1 MIEQALCSTIVGRQ
15 HEADALEDAMLDAL
29 RGDGRLALLAG
40 EAGLGKTRLARQL
53 VERAE
58 RIGAVV
64 LWGGCSETEFALP
77 YLPFVE
83 ALGNHLASVGPATVR
98 GRLGPAA
105 VDLAPMLPQ
114 LGDAGTLDAAA
125 DNPMARLRLFE
136 AVFQLIS
143 AEAADA
149 GLVLVVEDIH
159 WADASTRELLDFLAR
174 RLRSTRAMILATY
187 RRDELHRRHPLA
199 PILQGWRRSAAAT
212 VIELEPF
219 DAGSVADMVRAIFAS
234 DDVSPEFRD
243 LLLERS
249 EGNPFVLEELLKDAI
264 DRGDIY
270 RTSAGWER
278 RQIEELR
285 LPASVRESILQ
296 RIERL
301 PEEAVEVLQASAVLG
316 AAVRPDLLP
325 GVCGCD
331 VSAIETALVTLVGEQ
346 LLDVDA
352 GGDRYRFRHALTREA
367 VYDDIV
373 LPRRQALHSRA
384 ADALAAVVDAPTGQR
399 ARHLFAAGRFAEA
412 VPVGLQAASEAED
425 GQGFPEA
432 AELLLRALPYVEGD
446 LDRARLLVRV
456 GQVLWRAGDPPGAER
471 YVAEAIPLAVTAGDM
486 ATVGAGHLL
495 LGRANWEQS
504 RQDVARVEYERAREV
519 LDPLGPSR
527 SLAEAYV
534 RLASMHVFDFE
545 HEQAIELLDRA
556 KAIAEAAGE
565 DGPRLWAL
573 GFLALCHVSIGE
585 LELGYQEFRRA
596 HDEASALGQV
606 YVAFNTL
613 YNEME
618 ERSITFDARE
628 ALRIADR
635 FDRDYAQF
643 PAGLQSSL
651 GRTFAYFALGSLKES
666 LAHAERVIEM
676 GREVG
681 VTTYGLWARM
691 DAAVCLVEL
700 GRIDEA
706 RAMIADS
713 PTLIERQDKVPHA
726 IGGMRAAIAA
736 EDRMAAREHAV
747 LAIDARDWPRPLTV
761 DTLELLDVG
770 TEASLFVGEIDQ
782 ARLMA
787 AAMED
792 RRLDAG
798 GAYTLMARSRIRIA
812 DGAGAD
818 AVEDLERVASFA
830 AGVGYLL
837 VEARA
842 RLLRSAALEQAGDV
856 DGALDDARAVL
867 DGMAAIGALTLA
879 AAARRRL
886 AELGVEV
893 APAAETEVP
902 GAALTGSVS
911 AASSLSG
918 SDGSA
923 SLVPEERLVTVLF
936 VDIRGYTA
944 FAGDAVPESLATR
957 VAAFH
962 RWARAE
968 IEAQGGLVDKFAGD
982 AVMATF
988 NVVSPRLD
996 HAAAALRAAIGIRD
1010 KASAG
1015 GFSVGAGVAVGPAV
1029 VGALVAGGNVSAI
1042 GTPTNLAARLQA
1054 QAGGGEVLLSGEAYR
1069 RVAAWL
1075 EERGL
1080 VVDRRDLELKGFDGP
1095 VEAWALGDA

>member
-1 MIEQALCSTIVGRQ
+1 MIEQALCPTIIGRER
-15 HEADALEDAMLDAL
+15 EADALEDALLDTL
-29 RGDGRLALLAG
+29 RGQGRLALLAG
-40 EAGLGKTRLARQL
+40 DAGLGKTRLARQL

-58 RIGAVV
+58 RLGSVV
-64 LWGGCSETEFALP
+64 LWGGCSEAEFALP

-83 ALGNHLASVGPATVR
+83 ALGNHVATVGAER
-98 GRLGPAA
+98 IGERLGPAA
-105 VDLAPMLPQ
+105 ADLAPMLPQ
-114 LGDAGTLDAAA
+114 LGGSVAGDAAA

-136 AVFQLIS
+136 SVFQLVR
-143 AEAADA
+143 AEAEA
-149 GLVLVVEDIH
+149 GGLLFVVEDIH
-159 WADASTRELLDFLAR
+159 WADGSTRELLDFLAR
-174 RLRSTRAMILATY
+174 RLRSTRVMILATY

-199 PILQGWRRSAAAT
+199 PILQGWRRGAT
-212 VIELEPF
+212 ATIVELQPF
-219 DAGSVADMVRAIFAS
+219 DASSVADMVRAIFTS
-234 DDVSPEFRD
+234 DEVSPEFRD

-270 RTSAGWER
+270 RTAAGWER
-278 RQIEELR
+278 RQIDDLH
-285 LPASVRESILQ
+285 LPASVRESILH

-301 PEEAVEVLQASAVLG
+301 PDDAVEVLQASAVLG
-316 AAVRPDLLP
+316 ATVRPDLLP

-331 VSAIETALVTLVGEQ
+331 PSAIESALVTLVGEQ

-352 GGDRYRFRHALTREA
+352 EGSRYRFRHALTREV

-384 ADALAAVVDAPTGQR
+384 AETLANVGDAATGQR
-399 ARHLFAAGRFAEA
+399 ARHLFAAARFSEA
-412 VPVGLQAASEAED
+412 VPVGLQAATEAED
-425 GQGFPEA
+425 RQGFPEA
-432 AELLLRALPYVEGD
+432 AELLLRALPYIDDD
-446 LDRARLLVRV
+446 LERARLLVRV
-456 GQVLWRAGDPPGAER
+456 GGVLWRAGDPPGAER
-471 YVAEAIPLAVTAGDM
+471 YLAEAIPLAVRAGDM
-486 ATVGAGHLL
+486 ATAGAGHLL
-495 LGRANWEQS
+495 LGRVNWEQS

-519 LDPLGPSR
+519 LEPLGPSR

-534 RLASMHVFDFE
+534 RLGSMHAFDFE
-545 HEQAIELLDRA
+545 HQQAIELLDRA
-556 KAIAEAAGE
+556 RAIAEAAGE

-585 LELGYQEFRRA
+585 IELGYEEFRRV

-635 FDRDYAQF
+635 FDRHYPQF

-651 GRTFAYFALGSLKES
+651 GRTFAYFALGALDES
-666 LAHAERVIEM
+666 LANAERVIEM
-676 GREVG
+676 GRESG
-681 VTTYGLWARM
+681 VTTYGFWARS
-691 DAAVCLVEL
+691 DAVACLVEL

-706 RAMIADS
+706 RAMIADPS
-713 PTLIERQDKVPHA
+713 TLIERQDKVPHA
-726 IGGMRAAIAA
+726 IGGMRVAMAAGDRIAA
-736 EDRMAAREHAV
+736 RDHAA
-747 LAIDARDWPRPLTV
+747 LALAAMDWAPPLTC

-770 TEASLFVGEIDQ
+770 TEALVFAGEIDH
-782 ARLMA
+782 ARQMA
-787 AAMED
+787 DAMED

-798 GAYTLMARSRIRIA
+798 GAYTLLARSRVRIA
-812 DGAGAD
+812 DGDGAR
-818 AVEDLERVASFA
+818 AVDDLERVATFA
-830 AGVGYLL
+830 VDVGYML

-842 RLLRSAALEQAGDV
+842 RLLRSAALKQAGATEQAV
-856 DGALDDARAVL
+856 TEARSVL
-867 DGMAAIGALTLA
+867 EAMTGIGALTLA
-879 AAARRRL
+879 SAARRQL

-893 APAAETEVP
+893 APPAAVGVP
-902 GAALTGSVS
+902 A
-911 AASSLSG
+911 SG

-923 SLVPEERLVTVLF
+923 SMAPEERLVTVLF

-968 IEAQGGLVDKFAGD
+968 IEAEGGLVDKFAGD

-988 NVVSPRLD
+988 NVVAPRLD
-996 HAAAALRAAIGIRD
+996 HAGAALRAAIGIRD
-1010 KASAG
+1010 KATAS
-1015 GFSVGAGVAVGPAV
+1015 GFSVGGGIAVGPVV
-1029 VGALVAGGNVSAI
+1029 VGALIPGGNVSAI

-1054 QAGGGEVLLSGEAYR
+1054 QAGGGEILLSGEAYR
-1069 RVAAWL
+1069 RVASWL
-1075 EERGL
+1075 DEHD
-1080 VVDRRDLELKGFDGP
+1080 VTAARRDLELKGFEGP
-1095 VEAWALGDA
+1095 VEAWSVAAESR

>member
-1 MIEQALCSTIVGRQ
+1 MIEQALCPTIIGRQ
-15 HEADALEDAMLDAL
+15 READALEDALLDAL

-53 VERAE
+53 AERAE
-58 RIGAVV
+58 RLGAVV
-64 LWGGCSETEFALP
+64 LWGGCSEAEFALP

-83 ALGNHLASVGPATVR
+83 ALGNHVATVGAER
-98 GRLGPAA
+98 IGERLGPAA
-105 VDLAPMLPQ
+105 ADLAPMLPQ
-114 LGDAGTLDAAA
+114 LGGSVAGDAAA

-136 AVFQLIS
+136 SVFQLLR
-143 AEAADA
+143 AEAEA
-149 GLVLVVEDIH
+149 GGLLFVVEDIH
-159 WADASTRELLDFLAR
+159 WADGSTRELLDFLSR

-199 PILQGWRRSAAAT
+199 PILQGWRRGAT
-212 VIELEPF
+212 ATIVELEPF
-219 DAGSVADMVRAIFAS
+219 DASSVADMVRAIFTS
-234 DDVSPEFRD
+234 DEVSPEFRD

-270 RTSAGWER
+270 RTAAGWER
-278 RQIEELR
+278 RQIDDLR
-285 LPASVRESILQ
+285 LPASVRESILH

-301 PEEAVEVLQASAVLG
+301 PDEGVEVLQASAVLG
-316 AAVRPDLLP
+316 ATIRPDLLP

-331 VSAIETALVTLVGEQ
+331 PSAIESALVTLVGEQ
-346 LLDVDA
+346 LLDVDTQHD
-352 GGDRYRFRHALTREA
+352 GYRFRHALTREV

-384 ADALAAVVDAPTGQR
+384 ADALAAASDAPTGSR

-412 VPVGLQAASEAED
+412 VPIGLQAATEAEER
-425 GQGFPEA
+425 QGFPEA
-432 AELLLRALPYVEGD
+432 AELLGRALPYVEGG
-446 LDRARLLVRV
+446 LERARLLVQMGRIT
-456 GQVLWRAGDPPGAER
+456 WRAGDPAAAER
-471 YVAEAIPLAVTAGDM
+471 YVSEAISIAQRAGDP
-486 ATVGAGHLL
+486 ATQGGAHLL
-495 LGRANWEQS
+495 LGRAFWEQS
-504 RQDVARVEYERAREV
+504 RQDKARTEYARARDILE
-519 LDPLGPSR
+519 PLGPSR

-545 HEQAIELLDRA
+545 HQQAIELLGRA
-556 KAIAEAAGE
+556 MAIAEAAGE

-585 LELGYQEFRRA
+585 LELGYAEFRQA

-618 ERSITFDARE
+618 ERSITFDARQ

-635 FDRDYAQF
+635 FDRDYPQF

-651 GRTFAYFALGSLKES
+651 GRTFAYYALGGLSES
-666 LAHAERVIEM
+666 LANAERVIEM
-676 GREVG
+676 GREAG
-681 VTTYGLWARM
+681 VTTYGFWARS
-691 DAAVCLVEL
+691 DAVLCLVEL

-706 RAMIADS
+706 RSMIADRT
-713 PTLIERQDKVPHA
+713 TLIERQDKVPHA
-726 IGGMRAAIAA
+726 IGAMRAAIAA
-736 EDRMAAREHAV
+736 GDRISTRDNAA
-747 LAIDARDWPRPLTV
+747 LAIDAIDWPRPLTV

-770 TEASLFVGEIDQ
+770 TEASLFVGDSDH
-782 ARLMA
+782 ARQMA
-787 AAMED
+787 DAMED

-798 GAYTLMARSRIRIA
+798 GAYTLLARSRVRIA
-812 DGAGAD
+812 DGDGGL
-818 AVEDLERVASFA
+818 AVDDLERVVTFA
-830 AGVGYLL
+830 AEVGYVF

-842 RLLRSAALEQAGDV
+842 RLLRSAALQQAGATEQAIGE
-856 DGALDDARAVL
+856 ARAVL
-867 DGMAAIGALTLA
+867 EAMSPIGALTLA
-879 AAARRRL
+879 SAARRQL

-893 APAAETEVP
+893 TPAAAVVAPA
-902 GAALTGSVS
+902 S
-911 AASSLSG
+911 A

-923 SLVPEERLVTVLF
+923 SMVPEERLVTVLF

-944 FAGDAVPESLATR
+944 FAGEAVPESLATR

-968 IEAQGGLVDKFAGD
+968 IESESGLVDKFVGD

-988 NVVSPRLD
+988 NVVAPRLD

-1010 KASAG
+1010 KASAS
-1015 GFSVGAGVAVGPAV
+1015 GFSVGGGIAVGPVV
-1029 VGALVAGGNVSAI
+1029 VGALVPGGNVSAI

-1054 QAGGGEVLLSGEAYR
+1054 QAAGGEILLSGEAYR
-1069 RVAAWL
+1069 RVASWL
-1075 EERGL
+1075 EEHD
-1080 VVDRRDLELKGFDGP
+1080 VVAARRDLELKGFDGP
-1095 VEAWALGDA
+1095 VEAWGVATESR

>member
-1 MIEQALCSTIVGRQ
+1 MR
-15 HEADALEDAMLDAL
+15 D
-29 RGDGRLALLAG
+29 
-40 EAGLGKTRLARQL
+40 
-53 VERAE
+53 
-58 RIGAVV
+58 
-64 LWGGCSETEFALP
+64 
-77 YLPFVE
+77 
-83 ALGNHLASVGPATVR
+83 
-98 GRLGPAA
+98 RLGPAA
-105 VDLAPMLPQ
+105 IDLAPMLPQ
-114 LGDAGTLDAAA
+114 LGDAGATDAAA

-136 AVFQLIS
+136 AVFQLLR
-143 AEAADA
+143 AEAADG
-149 GLVLVVEDIH
+149 GLLLVVEDIH
-159 WADASTRELLDFLAR
+159 WADGSTRELLDFLAR

-199 PILQGWRRSAAAT
+199 PILQGWRRSATAT
-212 VIELEPF
+212 VVELEPF

-234 DDVSPEFRD
+234 DEVSPEFRD

-301 PEEAVEVLQASAVLG
+301 PEDAVEVLQASAVLG

-331 VSAIETALVTLVGEQ
+331 AAAIETALVTLVGEQ

-352 GGDRYRFRHALTREA
+352 EGSRYRFRHALTREA

-384 ADALAAVVDAPTGQR
+384 ADALATVADAATGQR
-399 ARHLFAAGRFAEA
+399 ARHLFAAARFSEA
-412 VPVGLQAASEAED
+412 VPVGLQAATEAED
-425 GQGFPEA
+425 RQGFPEA

-446 LDRARLLVRV
+446 LERARLLVRV
-456 GQVLWRAGDPPGAER
+456 GGVLWRAGDPPGAER
-471 YVAEAIPLAVTAGDM
+471 YLAEAIPLAVKAGDM
-486 ATVGAGHLL
+486 ATAGAGHLL
-495 LGRANWEQS
+495 LGRVNWEQS

-545 HEQAIELLDRA
+545 HEQAIELLGRA
-556 KAIAEAAGE
+556 RAIAEAAGE

-585 LELGYQEFRRA
+585 LELGYDEFRRV

-635 FDRDYAQF
+635 FDRDYPQF

-651 GRTFAYFALGSLKES
+651 GRTFAYFALGSLSES
-666 LAHAERVIEM
+666 LANAERVIEM
-676 GREVG
+676 GRESG
-681 VTTYGLWARM
+681 VTTYGLWARS
-691 DAAVCLVEL
+691 DAVACLVEL

-706 RAMIADS
+706 RAMIADPS
-713 PTLIERQDKVPHA
+713 TLIERQDKVPHA
-726 IGGMRAAIAA
+726 IGAMRVAMAAGDRIAA
-736 EDRMAAREHAV
+736 RDHAA
-747 LAIDARDWPRPLTV
+747 LALDAIDWPRPLTL
-761 DTLELLDVG
+761 DTLELIDVG
-770 TEASLFVGEIDQ
+770 TEALLFAGEADQ
-782 ARLMA
+782 ARRMA
-787 AAMED
+787 DAMED

-798 GAYTLMARSRIRIA
+798 GAYTLMARSRVRIA
-812 DGAGAD
+812 DG
-818 AVEDLERVASFA
+818 
-830 AGVGYLL
+830 
-837 VEARA
+837 
-842 RLLRSAALEQAGDV
+842 
-856 DGALDDARAVL
+856 DGAAAVGGPGARGVVRR
-867 DGMAAIGALTLA
+867 
-879 AAARRRL
+879 RRRL
-886 AELGVEV
+886 RAGRGPGTPPALGRARAGRRRRRRDRRGPGGARRDVRDRRTD
-893 APAAETEVP
+893 ARRSRSPPAG
-902 GAALTGSVS
+902 GAGGRGRARGGGRRTGRHVGVNVRLRVGSGGT
-911 AASSLSG
+911 ASM
-918 SDGSA
+918 A
-923 SLVPEERLVTVLF
+923 PEERLVTVLF

-968 IEAQGGLVDKFAGD
+968 IEAEGGLVDKFAGD

-996 HAAAALRAAIGIRD
+996 HAAAAVRAAIGIRD

-1015 GFSVGAGVAVGPAV
+1015 GFSVGAGIAVGPAV

-1054 QAGGGEVLLSGEAYR
+1054 QAGGGEILLSGEAYR

-1075 EERGL
+1075 EERD
-1080 VVDRRDLELKGFDGP
+1080 VAAARRDLELKGFDGP
-1095 VEAWALGDA
+1095 VEAWGVAAESR

>member
-1 MIEQALCSTIVGRQ
+1 MIEQALCPTIVGRDR
-15 HEADALEDAMLDAL
+15 EADMLEDVLLGAL

-53 VERAE
+53 AERAE
-58 RIGAVV
+58 RLGAVAI
-64 LWGGCSETEFALP
+64 WGGCSEAEFALP

-83 ALGNHLASVGPATVR
+83 ALGNHLGTVGAGR
-98 GRLGPAA
+98 IRERLGPAA
-105 VDLAPMLPQ
+105 ADLAPMLPQ
-114 LGDAGTLDAAA
+114 LGGPAAGDAAA

-136 AVFQLIS
+136 SVFQLLRVE
-143 AEAADA
+143 AEAG
-149 GLVLVVEDIH
+149 GLLFVVEDIH
-159 WADASTRELLDFLAR
+159 WADGSTRELLDFLSR
-174 RLRSTRAMILATY
+174 RLRSTRAMVLATY

-199 PILQGWRRSAAAT
+199 PILQGWRRSAVASI
-212 VIELEPF
+212 VELEPF
-219 DAGSVADMVRAIFAS
+219 DAVSVADMVRAIFAS
-234 DDVSPEFRD
+234 DEVSPEFRD
-243 LLLERS
+243 LLLQRS

-301 PEEAVEVLQASAVLG
+301 PDDAVEVLQASAVLG

-331 VSAIETALVTLVGEQ
+331 ATAIETALVTLVGEQ

-352 GGDRYRFRHALTREA
+352 EGSRYRFRHALTREA

-373 LPRRQALHSRA
+373 LPRRQSLHSRA
-384 ADALAAVVDAPTGQR
+384 ADALATLADAATGQR
-399 ARHLFAAGRFAEA
+399 ARHLFAAARFSEA
-412 VPVGLQAASEAED
+412 VPVGLQAATEAED
-425 GQGFPEA
+425 RQGFPEA
-432 AELLLRALPYVEGD
+432 AELLLRALPYVDGE
-446 LDRARLLVRV
+446 LERARLLVRV
-456 GQVLWRAGDPPGAER
+456 GGVLWRAGDPPGAER
-471 YVAEAIPLAVTAGDM
+471 YLAEAIPLAVSAGDM
-486 ATVGAGHLL
+486 ATTGAGHLL
-495 LGRANWEQS
+495 LGRVNWEQS

-534 RLASMHVFDFE
+534 RLGSMHAFDFE
-545 HEQAIELLDRA
+545 HEQAIGLLGQAR
-556 KAIAEAAGE
+556 AIAEAAGE
-565 DGPRLWAL
+565 DGPRLWAR
-573 GFLALCHVSIGE
+573 GFLALCHVSIGD
-585 LELGYQEFRRA
+585 LELGYEEFRRVQE
-596 HDEASALGQV
+596 EATALGQV

-635 FDRDYAQF
+635 FDRDYPQF

-651 GRTFAYFALGSLKES
+651 GRTFAYFALGALHES
-666 LAHAERVIEM
+666 LANAERVIEM
-676 GREVG
+676 GREAG
-681 VTTYGLWARM
+681 VTTYGFWARS
-691 DAAVCLVEL
+691 DAVACLVEL
-700 GRIDEA
+700 GRVDEA
-706 RAMIADS
+706 RSMIADPS
-713 PTLIERQDKVPHA
+713 TVIERQDKVPHA
-726 IGGMRAAIAA
+726 IGAMRAA
-736 EDRMAAREHAV
+736 MAAGDRVAARDHAA
-747 LAIDARDWPRPLTV
+747 LAIDAMDWPRPLTI

-770 TEASLFVGEIDQ
+770 TEASLFVGESEH
-782 ARLMA
+782 ARRMA
-787 AAMED
+787 HAMDD

-798 GAYTLMARSRIRIA
+798 GVYSLMARSRVRVA
-812 DGAGAD
+812 DGDGAAALD
-818 AVEDLERVASFA
+818 DLERVASFA
-830 AGVGYLL
+830 AGVGYVL

-842 RLLRSAALEQAGDV
+842 RLLRSAALQQAGDI
-856 DGALDDARAVL
+856 DGAIDQARAVL
-867 DGMAAIGALTLA
+867 SGMSAIGALTLA
-879 AAARRRL
+879 AAARRQL

-893 APAAETEVP
+893 APTADVGGGPT
-902 GAALTGSVS
+902 
-911 AASSLSG
+911 
-918 SDGSA
+918 SA
-923 SLVPEERLVTVLF
+923 SASTSAWGSEGTASMTPEERLVTVLF

-968 IEAQGGLVDKFAGD
+968 IEAEGGLVDKFAGD

-996 HAAAALRAAIGIRD
+996 HAPAALRAAIGIRD

-1015 GFSVGAGVAVGPAV
+1015 GFSIGAGIAVGPAV

-1054 QAGGGEVLLSGEAYR
+1054 QAGGGQVLLSGEAYR

-1075 EERGL
+1075 DERDL
-1080 VVDRRDLELKGFDGP
+1080 TAQRRDLELKGFDGP
-1095 VEAWALGDA
+1095 VEAWALSAD